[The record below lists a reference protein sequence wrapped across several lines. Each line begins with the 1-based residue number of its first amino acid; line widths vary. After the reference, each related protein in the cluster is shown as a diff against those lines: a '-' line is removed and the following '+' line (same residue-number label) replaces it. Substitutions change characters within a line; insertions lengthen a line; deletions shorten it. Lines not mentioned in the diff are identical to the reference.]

1 MKEFSRRSLLKAGAG
16 QKCGHVG
23 KNVGIALSVPN
34 GNFILCKQLLAR
46 LFNIFMLCLS
56 RPGVY

>member
-23 KNVGIALSVPN
+23 KNVGVADISAGKSLVSTVS
-34 GNFILCKQLLAR
+34 GL
-46 LFNIFMLCLS
+46 
-56 RPGVY
+56 